1 MRNTLLGHCFHTR
14 DEKSHKEIF
23 DLFLP
28 FLQSLEALQDGEHE
42 KQRRNI
48 LYFLLHQ
55 VTRSSNF
62 STLMRK
68 NATKIA
74 LLIVQRGYTMS
85 PPCPP
90 TECAHMWGPSLISSI
105 EDTSLHISLRQP
117 ALGLIYIIIISDAS
131 ALISYK
137 LKYEAVKK
145 DNVSNSVMFAD
156 DDDELPFSHDA
167 EEKSQSC
174 WNDFSVVNKLA
185 SRECKDWKCIPL
197 LWYLTMVQLEPS
209 KLPIAFSKAVLW
221 GLSHVSVLEPGLATE
236 SSVPVNT
243 WLSSHAGEVSS
254 TFTWQVPNGAD
265 DGGGGRDC
273 INTLKVSQF
282 CTLLLKI
289 FKRLI
294 LFSLIYFSSHLVYV
308 LY

>member
-1 MRNTLLGHCFHTR
+1 MSSSVYF
-14 DEKSHKEIF
+14 F
-23 DLFLP
+23 D
-28 FLQSLEALQDGEHE
+28 
-42 KQRRNI
+42 R
-48 LYFLLHQ
+48 
-55 VTRSSNF
+55 
-62 STLMRK
+62 
-68 NATKIA
+68 
-74 LLIVQRGYTMS
+74 
-85 PPCPP
+85 
-90 TECAHMWGPSLISSI
+90 GPSLISSI

-156 DDDELPFSHDA
+156 DDDDSPFSHDA

-174 WNDFSVVNKLA
+174 WNDFSVLNKLA

-221 GLSHVSVLEPGLATE
+221 GLSHVSVLEPGLTTE
-236 SSVPVNT
+236 SSVPVNA

-265 DGGGGRDC
+265 DGGGWRDC
-273 INTLKVSQF
+273 INTLKVLQF

-294 LFSLIYFSSHLVYV
+294 LFSLIYFSSYLVYV

>member
-1 MRNTLLGHCFHTR
+1 LSVCFKQKT
-14 DEKSHKEIF
+14 DVFTSAV
-23 DLFLP
+23 LP
-28 FLQSLEALQDGEHE
+28 FFIFSF
-42 KQRRNI
+42 KV
-48 LYFLLHQ
+48 FL
-55 VTRSSNF
+55 
-62 STLMRK
+62 
-68 NATKIA
+68 IY
-74 LLIVQRGYTMS
+74 LLFHVIFCLFFDR
-85 PPCPP
+85 
-90 TECAHMWGPSLISSI
+90 GPSLISSI

-221 GLSHVSVLEPGLATE
+221 GLSHVSVLEPGLTTE
-236 SSVPVNT
+236 SSVPVNA

-265 DGGGGRDC
+265 DGGGWRDC
-273 INTLKVSQF
+273 INTLKVLQF

-294 LFSLIYFSSHLVYV
+294 LFSLIYFSSYLVYV

>member
-1 MRNTLLGHCFHTR
+1 MSVCFKQKT
-14 DEKSHKEIF
+14 DVFTSSV
-23 DLFLP
+23 LP
-28 FLQSLEALQDGEHE
+28 FFIFSF
-42 KQRRNI
+42 KV
-48 LYFLLHQ
+48 FL
-55 VTRSSNF
+55 
-62 STLMRK
+62 
-68 NATKIA
+68 IY
-74 LLIVQRGYTMS
+74 LLFHVIFCLFFDR
-85 PPCPP
+85 
-90 TECAHMWGPSLISSI
+90 GPSLISSI

-145 DNVSNSVMFAD
+145 DSVSNSVMFAD

-273 INTLKVSQF
+273 INTLKVLQF

-289 FKRLI
+289 FKRLV
-294 LFSLIYFSSHLVYV
+294 LFY
-308 LY
+308 